1 MLTLYHYNGKES
13 LSVSLTIM
21 HAPIRQR
28 KVGNFYVPYI
38 DMDLKHKMFLRDF
51 YKKLF
56 NKARNPEDWKLFQN
70 FRNITN
76 VENLT
81 LFHYS
86 LT

>member
-1 MLTLYHYNGKES
+1 
-13 LSVSLTIM
+13 M

-76 VENLT
+76 VEKRKKKKI
-81 LFHYS
+81 FYS
-86 LT
+86 HKLNESKNDIKSTIPGNY